1 MGSIRLR
8 TFTRRIAESRN
19 RHKNHLTSESTSRL
33 KKERERV
40 QTQRGEVRKLLHGKK
55 EFRYSRI
62 NNQKSRRYRLNK
74 ISKSPTWCSRVLT
87 LCLKSSLKKL
97 LWLEWHSYIYLRRHS
112 SLFPLASFSHQ
123 FSHRVHTGFH
133 SLEGSK
139 VTLEFPLLSF
149 HSFFTVSNFP

>member
-8 TFTRRIAESRN
+8 TFTRRIAVSRSQ
-19 RHKNHLTSESTSRL
+19 KAFIW
-33 KKERERV
+33 
-40 QTQRGEVRKLLHGKK
+40 KK

-62 NNQKSRRYRLNK
+62 NSQKSRRYRLNK
-74 ISKSPTWCSRVLT
+74 ISKSPTWCSRVLK
-87 LCLKSSLKKL
+87 LCLKSPLKKFLKKL

-112 SLFPLASFSHQ
+112 SLFPLASFSHH

-139 VTLEFPLLSF
+139 VTLEFPLPSF
-149 HSFFTVSNFP
+149 HSFFAVSNFP